1 MKQPGKKTLRQ
12 RQGEKRVK
20 LLSLSLFLS
29 LFVQSLVLPSFFPS
43 VACRQG
49 KKWKI
54 YTGQLNWRR
63 GKKCRGASGYKKKKN
78 KEKRKEEQID
88 AASVSGKISFP
99 RDFLGSLTNLLPF
112 FTSYVNFFFYIALF
126 SSCFF
131 FFFVQ
136 HRRQRSYWRMR
147 CTSFYSSR

>member
-20 LLSLSLFLS
+20 LLSLSLS
-29 LFVQSLVLPSFFPS
+29 LAFCLVSRSTFFFPS

-99 RDFLGSLTNLLPF
+99 RDFLGSLTNILPP
-112 FTSYVNFFFYIALF
+112 FTSYVSFFFLYR
-126 SSCFF
+126 SFF
-131 FFFVQ
+131 FFFFLYNIVVNVAIGACDV
-136 HRRQRSYWRMR
+136 RAIFVSL
-147 CTSFYSSR
+147 TKE